1 MLISDW
7 SSDVCSSDLAQADR
21 RSEPPAPRCRRRFP
35 AADWWWR
42 SRRAPSSREARKA
55 ARICV
60 EPEVRGCG
68 KPEFRL
74 YGKTAS
80 LPKLPCPVD
89 GVYIDAERV
98 RTQPVG
104 IAREL
109 TEYRGRKSVA

>member
-1 MLISDW
+1 MARRAATGREAAAGVAVRRLAR
-7 SSDVCSSDLAQADR
+7 AQADR

-68 KPEFRL
+68 K
-74 YGKTAS
+74 
-80 LPKLPCPVD
+80 
-89 GVYIDAERV
+89 
-98 RTQPVG
+98 
-104 IAREL
+104 
-109 TEYRGRKSVA
+109 TERKSVVWGKNVYVRVVLGGRRLIKK

>member
-1 MLISDW
+1 MARRAATGREAAAGVAVRRLAR
-7 SSDVCSSDLAQADR
+7 AQADR

-80 LPKLPCPVD
+80 LPKLPLPVES
-89 GVYIDAERV
+89 GKASWRERV
-98 RTQPVG
+98 GPDG
-104 IAREL
+104 
-109 TEYRGRKSVA
+109 